1 MNLKIIH
8 RDAQL
13 EKSQKIIDRLKSKC
27 SKFEAEVEEQGERL
41 MDLEQ
46 NVIMKLKAKCADLE
60 NERTSRDEQLALMEQ
75 KNEALRERVDQA
87 QDDSEAV
94 QAKNDEIDELQN
106 KMEAISQKLS
116 DQQSKFTAKCTEF
129 DEIVARCK
137 KLEQEMDAKESKIGR
152 LNLRV
157 KEATSARMADDDE
170 TKLKLHQYN
179 VQIITIEENK
189 KLIEKLRNEV
199 VC

>member
-13 EKSQKIIDRLKSKC
+13 EKSEKIIDRLKSKC

-106 KMEAISQKLS
+106 K
-116 DQQSKFTAKCTEF
+116 
-129 DEIVARCK
+129 
-137 KLEQEMDAKESKIGR
+137 
-152 LNLRV
+152 
-157 KEATSARMADDDE
+157 
-170 TKLKLHQYN
+170 
-179 VQIITIEENK
+179 
-189 KLIEKLRNEV
+189 
-199 VC
+199 

>member
-1 MNLKIIH
+1 MNLSLIH
-8 RDAQL
+8 KTAQI
-13 EKSQKIIDRLKSKC
+13 EQSQKIIDRYKSRCAKL
-27 SKFEAEVEEQGERL
+27 EAAVEEQGEKL
-41 MDLEQ
+41 LDLEQ
-46 NVIMKLKAKCADLE
+46 NVILKLKAKCADLE

-75 KNEALRERVDQA
+75 KNASLRERVEQA

-94 QAKNDEIDELQN
+94 QAKNDEIDELHN
-106 KMEAISQKLS
+106 KLEAVSQRLS
-116 DQQSKFTAKCTEF
+116 EQQSKFTAKCTEF
-129 DEIVARCK
+129 DEAVARCK
-137 KLEQEMDAKESKIGR
+137 KLEQEMGAKDSKIGR

-157 KEATSARMADDDE
+157 KEATSARMAEDDE